1 MISGRFPAG
10 RLSWARRSRLA
21 AGTGRFAGVALASAV
36 VGSVIVLLGGGSPAG
51 VFDGLIQGSVGNT
64 PALVSSLSQATPLV
78 FAGLSFAVAFRAG
91 VFNAG
96 GQGQFLMGA
105 FATAIVGFEPVFA
118 GLPAPVH
125 LLLVLM
131 AGAIAGALWAAPA
144 ILLRIWRG
152 TDEILTSLMLSYV
165 AANLNDWL
173 VLDEFRAK
181 TIQAGT
187 NAQTAVLS
195 PSASFPTLV
204 PGSSLTFMAIVAVA
218 ACVVAT
224 VYFRY
229 STAGFETRLV
239 GANPRFAVASGVSS
253 ARKMIMAMLASGAIA
268 GLGGSAVVGGFFHA
282 DITPFN
288 TNVGFN
294 GILASL
300 LVGNVPLLIPL
311 SSVFFGALQQGGLGL
326 QILSGQSQYIADTL
340 TAVIIIFVAL
350 RHQPQRLRALWSRAS
365 ASRQAHWPSRPGTPT
380 SATPLAGARTDPSRA
395 TQAHK

>member
-1 MISGRFPAG
+1 MIHARLPGAG
-10 RLSWARRSRLA
+10 LSRPRRSRLA
-21 AGTGRFAGVALASAV
+21 AGTGRFVGVTLASAV

-51 VFDGLIQGSVGNT
+51 VFDGLIQGSVGST
-64 PALVSSLSQATPLV
+64 AVLVSSLSQATPLV
-78 FAGLSFAVAFRAG
+78 FAGLSFTVAFRSG

-105 FATAIVGFEPVFA
+105 FATALVGFEPPFA
-118 GLPAPVH
+118 GFPSPVH
-125 LLLVLM
+125 LLLVLV
-131 AGAIAGALWAAPA
+131 AGAVAGALWSAPA
-144 ILLRIWRG
+144 ILLKIWRG

-181 TIQAGT
+181 TVQPGT
-187 NAQTAVLS
+187 NAQTTVLS

-204 PGSSLTFMAIVAVA
+204 HGSSLTFMAIVAVV

-224 VYFRY
+224 LYYRY
-229 STAGFETRLV
+229 SIAGFETRLV
-239 GANPRFAVASGVSS
+239 GANPRFAVASGVFST
-253 ARKMIMAMLASGAIA
+253 RKMVTAMLASGAIA

-288 TNVGFN
+288 SNVGFN

-300 LVGNVPLLIPL
+300 LVNNVPLLIPL
-311 SSVFFGALQQGGLGL
+311 ASVFFGALQQGGLGL

-350 RHQPQRLRALWSRAS
+350 RHQPHRLRGLRSRPG
-365 ASRQAHWPSRPGTPT
+365 ASRQAPSAPPP
-380 SATPLAGARTDPSRA
+380 ADAAADPALAREAQP
-395 TQAHK
+395 